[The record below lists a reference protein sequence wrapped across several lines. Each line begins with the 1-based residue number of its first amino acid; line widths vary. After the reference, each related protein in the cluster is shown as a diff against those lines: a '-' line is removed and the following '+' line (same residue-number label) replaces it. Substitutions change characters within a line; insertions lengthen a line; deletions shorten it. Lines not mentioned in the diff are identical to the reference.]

1 MHRAKLSNLEIP
13 KIIRTKIN
21 RDFCKFTFRKV
32 YSTKT
37 FIIPVVLFSV
47 TYNIPKFFEL
57 TTENV
62 TVNANSTPCT
72 RNLASNLT
80 FVDLRPTWLR
90 TNPHYVRIYILWMNL
105 FFHIVGPFV
114 VLVIMNLRIYKRIKD
129 FEVILHFWSIPQF
142 TDQLAIIHSAIHH
155 FGKFN
160 VRQFLHLGNVARRR
174 ICT

>member
-1 MHRAKLSNLEIP
+1 M
-13 KIIRTKIN
+13 
-21 RDFCKFTFRKV
+21 
-32 YSTKT
+32 
-37 FIIPVVLFSV
+37 VLFSV

-72 RNLASNLT
+72 RNLATNLT

-129 FEVILHFWSIPQF
+129 FEVILHFGSVPQLVSW
-142 TDQLAIIHSAIHH
+142 QLFI
-155 FGKFN
+155 
-160 VRQFLHLGNVARRR
+160 RR
-174 ICT
+174 ICTFAIAFIKSFKEAHLNL